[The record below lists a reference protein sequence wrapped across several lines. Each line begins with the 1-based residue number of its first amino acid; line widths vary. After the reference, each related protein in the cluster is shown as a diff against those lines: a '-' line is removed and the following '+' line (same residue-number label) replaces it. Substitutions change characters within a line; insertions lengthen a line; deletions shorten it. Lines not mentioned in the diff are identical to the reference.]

1 MNIQNPEL
9 IEQITG
15 SIAEQIGLEPQSIE
29 LESDLEEDL
38 GLLELDLKKLLSTL
52 NRQFE
57 ELHLTFPDLET
68 NEVHTVGDLIQL
80 VDDELAYA

>member
-9 IEQITG
+9 IEQIVG

>member
-9 IEQITG
+9 IEQIMG
-15 SIAEQIGLEPQSIE
+15 SIAEQIGLEPQFIE

>member
-9 IEQITG
+9 IEQIMG

-57 ELHLTFPDLET
+57 ELYLTFPDLET